1 MASAAPDYKTG
12 PADLKKA
19 ERLARELAG
28 VYTVPPIP
36 VLEIAERCGVRVI
49 AATFGDLQENVSGVS
64 DFSARQIHL
73 NVEDP
78 PERQAYAAAHELGHF
93 LLHAEIFM
101 ANPDLYTLLPRV
113 GAPKGSPLEDEAH
126 AFAAELLIPKQ
137 LLMPVAKSAP
147 PTQLASI
154 FKVPID
160 LIERRL
166 KKL

>member
-1 MASAAPDYKTG
+1 MASAASNDAMGT
-12 PADLKKA
+12 ADIKKA
-19 ERLARELAG
+19 EGLARDLAA
-28 VYTVPPIP
+28 VYSAPPVP
-36 VLEIAERCGVRVI
+36 VLEIAERHGVRVI
-49 AATFGDLQENVSGVS
+49 PATFGQFQGDVSGVS
-64 DFSARQIHL
+64 DFQARQINL

-93 LLHAEIFM
+93 LLHGAFLLDH
-101 ANPDLYTLLPRV
+101 PDRYNLLPRF
-113 GAPKGSPLEDEAH
+113 GAPKPGPLEEEAH
-126 AFAAELLIPKQ
+126 AFAAELLIPKR

-166 KKL
+166 KSL

>member
-1 MASAAPDYKTG
+1 MASAAPEQATG
-12 PADLKKA
+12 KGDLRKA
-19 ERLARELAG
+19 EGLARELSA
-28 VYTVPPIP
+28 VYTSPPIP
-36 VLEIAERCGVRVI
+36 VFEIAERHGVRVVH
-49 AATFGDLQENVSGVS
+49 ATFGEFQENVSGVS

-93 LLHAEIFM
+93 LLHAGIL
-101 ANPDLYTLLPRV
+101 AHDPDLYALLPRF
-113 GAPKGSPLEDEAH
+113 GAPRPGPLEDEAH
-126 AFAAELLIPKQ
+126 AFAAELLVPKR
-137 LLMPVAKSAP
+137 LLLPVAKSAP

-166 KKL
+166 TSL